1 MKLTGITA
9 VLATMVSSQNVDF
22 IDDRRFAAIGKF
34 INATVTTAFDLRTLN
49 KMIQNYG
56 CHCFPN
62 GSRSPGGHGEAQDGT
77 DSLCRTLAR
86 CHACVELE
94 HNGDFNSVTADCDP
108 EGGYKYSVD
117 SSTGV
122 LSCTLNTEQCKRDA
136 CECDKKFAED
146 LGALWDDNDFD
157 YGLWNAKHNALATL
171 DYSATCVKQS
181 GNSNDA
187 CCGLAYPEKR
197 PFSSMAHECCS
208 DGSVAV
214 IGSC

>member
-9 VLATMVSSQNVDF
+9 VLATMVSSQDFDF

-34 INATVTTAFDLRTLN
+34 INATVTTSFDLPTLN

-86 CHACVELE
+86 CHACVELD

-117 SSTGV
+117 SSTGA
-122 LSCTLNTEQCKRDA
+122 LSCGLNTELCKMNA

-146 LGALWDDNDFD
+146 LGALWDDSAFD
-157 YGLWNAKHNALATL
+157 YGLWNNKNNALATL
-171 DYSATCVKQS
+171 DYSTTCVKQS
-181 GNSNDA
+181 GNSNDE
-187 CCGLAYPEKR
+187 CCGTYPERR
-197 PFSSMAHECCS
+197 PYSSLAHECCS
-208 DGSVAV
+208 DGSVAA